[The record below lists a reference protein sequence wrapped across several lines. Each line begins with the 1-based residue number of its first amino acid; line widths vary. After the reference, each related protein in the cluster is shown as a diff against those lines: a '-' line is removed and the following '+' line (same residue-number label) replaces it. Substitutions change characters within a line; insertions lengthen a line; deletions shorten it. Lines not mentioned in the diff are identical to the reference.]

1 MLPRRPSPR
10 RVAQETAGL
19 EGRQECPPHHSSL
32 LVFSVAQTFL
42 SASFHLLRST
52 LRAARNRRRTAFLRR
67 YLPFCSSAESSGEEA
82 AFPEREREEGFL
94 VGFSLDCSMM
104 KVVARLKRLVRSGK
118 AFFVTTNLSRGL
130 SRLVPK
136 EHDLICQAVS
146 QVCHRRRARLSGFVV
161 MPEHLHLLILLAL
174 EDSLSRFV
182 QDLKS
187 GTARRIN
194 SRRRTSGAFWQ
205 KGFFDR
211 FMRTPQEF
219 LETLDYI
226 HQNPVRKG
234 LAEKAADWSWSSA
247 RAYARMESI
256 IPVDFLDLPAQTERH
271 FR

>member
-1 MLPRRPSPR
+1 MPITNYATTPALSPTSR
-10 RVAQETAGL
+10 AG
-19 EGRQECPPHHSSL
+19 SY
-32 LVFSVAQTFL
+32 
-42 SASFHLLRST
+42 
-52 LRAARNRRRTAFLRR
+52 RRRKLAAPECNLHR
-67 YLPFCSSAESSGEEA
+67 YFQFCSSAEGSGEEA
-82 AFPEREREEGFL
+82 AFPERERGEGFL
-94 VGFSLDCSMM
+94 VGFCLDCSMM
-104 KVVARLKRLVRSGK
+104 KVVARLKRLAQSGK

-130 SRLVPK
+130 PRLVPK

-146 QVCHRRRARLSGFVV
+146 QVCRRRRARLSGFVV
-161 MPEHLHLLILLAL
+161 MPDHLHLLVLLAL

-226 HQNPVRKG
+226 
-234 LAEKAADWSWSSA
+234 
-247 RAYARMESI
+247 
-256 IPVDFLDLPAQTERH
+256 VDFLDLPAQAEKH